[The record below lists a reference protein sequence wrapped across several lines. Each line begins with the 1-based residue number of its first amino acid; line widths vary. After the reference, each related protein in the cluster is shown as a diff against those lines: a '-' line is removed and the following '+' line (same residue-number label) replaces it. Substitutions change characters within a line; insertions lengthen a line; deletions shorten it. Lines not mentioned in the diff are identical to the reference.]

1 MTAFVALVDT
11 IPGLTVERNPDWT
24 IRRPA
29 LPCAG
34 IFDGSESAEDQDSR
48 DMLVRMNVA
57 VELLTIKPTLTEALS
72 DLNDLL
78 GVLRATIGANQTLG
92 GAGAVQRV
100 RYAGCDEPQPV
111 DLAASPCEATLE
123 VQFEVERLE
132 SHVSPY
138 A

>member
-11 IPGLTVERNPDWT
+11 IPALNTVERNPDWT

-34 IFDGSESAEDQDSR
+34 IFDGSETAEDQDSR

-78 GVLRATIGANQTLG
+78 GKLRATIGASQTLG
-92 GAGAVQRV
+92 GVVQRV

-123 VQFEVERLE
+123 VQFEVERFE
-132 SHVSPY
+132 SHDSPY

>member
-1 MTAFVALVDT
+1 MTAFVTLVDT
-11 IPGLTVERNPDWT
+11 IPAIATVERNPDWT
-24 IRRPA
+24 VRRPV

-34 IFDGSESAEDQDSR
+34 VFDGSESAEDVNAH

-57 VELLTIKPTLTEALS
+57 VELLTIQPTLTAALS

-78 GVLRATIGANQTLG
+78 GKLRATIGANQTLG
-92 GAGAVQRV
+92 GAVTRV

-111 DLAASPCEATLE
+111 DLSASPCEATLE

-132 SHVSPY
+132 SHASPY

>member
-11 IPGLTVERNPDWT
+11 IPALATVERNPDWT
-24 IRRPA
+24 IRRPE

-34 IFDGSESAEDQDSR
+34 VFDGSETAEDQDSR

-57 VELLTIKPTLTEALS
+57 VELLTIKPTLGEALS

-78 GVLRATIGANQTLG
+78 GELRAAVGASQTLG
-92 GAGAVQRV
+92 GVVQRV

-132 SHVSPY
+132 SHASPY

>member
-1 MTAFVALVDT
+1 MTAFVTLVET
-11 IPGLTVERNPDWT
+11 IPDLATVERNPDWT

-34 IFDGSESAEDQDSR
+34 IFDGSETAEDQDSR

-78 GVLRATIGANQTLG
+78 GKLRAAIGASQTLG
-92 GAGAVQRV
+92 GVVQRV

-123 VQFEVERLE
+123 VQFEVERFE
-132 SHVSPY
+132 SHDSPY